1 MQVADVGGDLSGIR
15 ETACGMSL
23 IAVGD
28 NLYDLSDLDLRL
40 RELEVVD
47 MSSEDCTIK
56 GTPDSADCYA

>member
-1 MQVADVGGDLSGIR
+1 
-15 ETACGMSL
+15 MSL